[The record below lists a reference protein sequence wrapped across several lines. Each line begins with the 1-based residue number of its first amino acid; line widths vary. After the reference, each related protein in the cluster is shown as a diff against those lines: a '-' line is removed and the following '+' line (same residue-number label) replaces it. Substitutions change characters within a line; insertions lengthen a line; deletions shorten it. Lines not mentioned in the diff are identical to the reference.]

1 MSLVEALQAQPA
13 ERLRR
18 FRRTAGLRDLVR
30 ETRVS
35 VRDLIY
41 PLFVVP
47 GRGIVEDLDAM
58 PGQQRFSV
66 DTLAHEVE
74 TVAGLRVPAV
84 LLFGVPEEK
93 DEAGSGAYDPD
104 GIMPQAIQAIRRA
117 APDLVIITDVC
128 LCSYTTHGHC
138 GVVREGQVDN
148 DASLELLARTAVAH
162 AAAGADIVAPSAM
175 MDGQVAALRA
185 ALDTDGFTDTAVLS
199 YAAKFA
205 SAFYGPFREAAES
218 APQFGDRRGYQLP
231 PSNAREAL
239 RELARDVAEGADA
252 LIVKPAL
259 PYLDI
264 LHQARQRWDHPLAA
278 YQVSGEYAALKA
290 AAANGWLDG
299 DRAMDETLTA
309 IKRAGADFIITYFA
323 KEFARKEHDE

>member
-1 MSLVEALQAQPA
+1 MLTLPA

-18 FRRTAGLRDLVR
+18 FRRTAGLRDLAR

-35 VRDLIY
+35 VSDLVF

-47 GRGIVEDLDAM
+47 GRGIVEDLESM

-66 DTLAHEVE
+66 DSLAREAE

-93 DEAGSGAYDPD
+93 DDAGSGAYDEH
-104 GIMPQAIQAIRRA
+104 GIVPEAIRAIRQA

-138 GVVREGQVDN
+138 GIVRDGQVDN
-148 DASLELLARTAVAH
+148 DASLELLARTAVTH

-185 ALDTDGFTDTAVLS
+185 ALDAAGLTDTAILS

-205 SAFYGPFREAAES
+205 SAFYGPFRDAAES
-218 APQFGDRRGYQLP
+218 APLFGDRQGYQMP
-231 PSNAREAL
+231 PANAREAL

-252 LIVKPAL
+252 LMVKPAL
-259 PYLDI
+259 PYLDV
-264 LHQARQRWDHPLAA
+264 LRQARDRWEHPLAA
-278 YQVSGEYAALKA
+278 YQVSGEYASLKA
-290 AAANGWLDG
+290 AAANGWLDD

-323 KEFARKEHDE
+323 KDFARKEHDR